1 MKPSTFISWLLFI
14 TICLIA
20 TCAIGAESSTAGSE
34 PVDELAPYF
43 RMLWG
48 LCIVLGIMLVLYG
61 LFKKR
66 FNILGGRSGDI
77 IQIKEIKPVM
87 PKKSLCLVEVRGKE
101 YLLGIG
107 NDSIN
112 LLADIDGGKNNS
124 FQEILEQS
132 EEERHDH
139 H

>member
-1 MKPSTFISWLLFI
+1 MKFIHLSSYFLLI
-14 TICLIA
+14 VLCLTA
-20 TCAIGAESSTAGSE
+20 TVAIGAESGAIASE
-34 PVDELAPYF
+34 AVDELTPYF

-66 FNILGGRSGDI
+66 FNILAGRSGDI

-107 NDSIN
+107 NESIT
-112 LLADIDGGKNNS
+112 LLADIDDTKNS
-124 FQEILEQS
+124 FQDILEQS
-132 EEERHDH
+132 ENVAS
-139 H
+139 

>member
-1 MKPSTFISWLLFI
+1 MKSSHLTAYFLVTAL
-14 TICLIA
+14 CLAA
-20 TCAIGAESSTAGSE
+20 TAAFGAEGGSAGSE
-34 PVDELAPYF
+34 AVDELAPYF

-48 LCIVLGIMLVLYG
+48 LCIVLGVMLVLYG

-66 FNILGGRSGDI
+66 FNILAGRSSDI

-107 NDSIN
+107 NESIT
-112 LLADIDGGKNNS
+112 LLADIDDTKKGS
-124 FQEILEQS
+124 FQDVLEQS
-132 EEERHDH
+132 ESYKP
-139 H
+139 

>member
-1 MKPSTFISWLLFI
+1 MKLSHPTAFLFI
-14 TICLIA
+14 TAFCLTA
-20 TCAIGAESSTAGSE
+20 TSAFGAESSSMGSE
-34 PVDELAPYF
+34 AVDELAPYF

-48 LCIVLGIMLVLYG
+48 LCIVLGVMLVLYG

-66 FNILGGRSGDI
+66 FNILAGRSGDI

-107 NDSIN
+107 NESIT
-112 LLADIDGGKNNS
+112 LLADIDESKKGS
-124 FQEILEQS
+124 FQDVLEQS
-132 EEERHDH
+132 ESYTP
-139 H
+139 